1 MPSWPRRS
9 ATCSNTEVAC
19 DGEVT
24 WTASLEAFNGRFVG
38 GTLDVN
44 AFAFGF
50 AGSQEDDAEA
60 FAVVR
65 LKGGG

>member
-1 MPSWPRRS
+1 
-9 ATCSNTEVAC
+9 
-19 DGEVT
+19 VT

-38 GTLDVN
+38 GKLDVN